1 MKAKKIVSLFAAT
14 AMVVGALA
22 GCGGG
27 AAQPAATD
35 SGTPA
40 ADTSTPAAD
49 TSTPAADTS
58 TPAADTGDAAGSNE
72 LLELEIYDAAA
83 NYQGLQTGWFDKV
96 VKDRFNLD
104 LNIIAPQVAGD
115 AIYQT
120 RTSSGNLGDIV
131 LLDAVD
137 FSDCVKAGLIK
148 DISADIGNYSNLA
161 GFMDQINVYNSGL
174 EGNSG
179 QIYGIPTQMM
189 KDNTG
194 RVILEQLTHILLS
207 GCYLFQPAP
216 SLGSVQR
223 AGNARYR

>member
-14 AMVVGALA
+14 AMVVGTLA

-40 ADTSTPAAD
+40 ADTSAPAATPSTDTASSDAAAPAAD
-49 TSTPAADTS
+49 AS
-58 TPAADTGDAAGSNE
+58 AGGND

-131 LLDAVD
+131 LLDA
-137 FSDCVKAGLIK
+137 
-148 DISADIGNYSNLA
+148 
-161 GFMDQINVYNSGL
+161 
-174 EGNSG
+174 
-179 QIYGIPTQMM
+179 
-189 KDNTG
+189 
-194 RVILEQLTHILLS
+194 LS
-207 GCYLFQPAP
+207 AP
-216 SLGSVQR
+216 SGWLR
-223 AGNARYR
+223 RF